1 MAFMHLLVRSSRNN
15 PTGNVNRYGVGVMHE
30 FYSMIPFYMR
40 VYPLL
45 LFIFSV
51 TMFQYANRVI
61 NILNIHKRMRRI
73 ILFSF
78 FSICFVVR
86 NLPSH
91 PSPPSRNQ
99 RIMMIII
106 QRRAE
111 FFGEFTSLAVII
123 RGRPISLSVSC
134 TVELVMVHVV
144 EIYTTSSCVTSWTR
158 RKVKAPK
165 HHLQLSKY
173 SPSTS
178 RNTVLCGLCFEHL
191 ALAQHTHNMRRLCFV
206 VEKTEV

>member
-1 MAFMHLLVRSSRNN
+1 MAFMHLLVRSTRTN

-30 FYSMIPFYMR
+30 YYSLLPFYMR

-45 LFIFSV
+45 LFIV

-78 FSICFVVR
+78 FSICFVVC
-86 NLPSH
+86 NLLSH
-91 PSPPSRNQ
+91 PSPCSRNQ

-144 EIYTTSSCVTSWTR
+144 EIHTTSSCVTSWTR

-165 HHLQLSKY
+165 HR
-173 SPSTS
+173 STICNFQNIRHRRQGTWYCVVCAS
-178 RNTVLCGLCFEHL
+178 SILLWHNTHTTCDSFVL
-191 ALAQHTHNMRRLCFV
+191 
-206 VEKTEV
+206 